1 LLSDGGTA
9 VGHRHPEAAV
19 DLIVTILL
27 YIVIGAVIG
36 LIARA
41 LLPGRDAMSLPATIL
56 LGIAGAVIGGIVG
69 DALNGSK
76 ENDGVQW
83 ILSVV
88 AAIGLLLLF
97 RMFSGRNNR
106 SRSTL

>member
-1 LLSDGGTA
+1 M
-9 VGHRHPEAAV
+9 